1 LPRSL
6 ARDHE
11 EKKARMARRAARVFA
26 RTGFDKA
33 AMDEVAASCGV
44 AKGAL
49 YHYFGGKE
57 ELLHFILARH
67 LGAIRDR
74 LAAIDPVGD
83 PPARIARLILEILL
97 AYRGGDDEHR
107 LQMNAL
113 GRLPAGRRES
123 LKVIQREIVRLMER
137 AVVAAGPPTL
147 GRDKRQ
153 LRAATM
159 SLFGMLNWFYLWNRE
174 SGIKAREDYARLV
187 ARLFLDGVKAI

>member
-1 LPRSL
+1 MPRSL

-11 EKKARMARRAARVFA
+11 EKKARIARRAARVFA
-26 RTGFDKA
+26 RCGFDNA
-33 AMDEVAASCGV
+33 AMGEVAASCGI

-74 LAAIDPVGD
+74 LAAIDPAGD
-83 PPARIARLILEILL
+83 PQARIARLILEILL
-97 AYRGGDDEHR
+97 AYRGADDEHR

-123 LKVIQREIVRLMER
+123 LKAIQREIVALMER
-137 AVVAAGPPTL
+137 AVAAAGPPTL
-147 GRDKRQ
+147 GRDKRR
-153 LRAATM
+153 LRAAAM
-159 SLFGMLNWFYLWNRE
+159 SLFGMLNWYYLWNRE
-174 SGIKAREDYARLV
+174 TAIKAREDYARLV
-187 ARLFLDGVKAI
+187 SRLFLEGVRAI